1 MSSSQGSFPPG
12 KDQPHVSYV
21 SCISRWYFTS
31 STIWEAQ
38 YGFLKKI
45 GSTNK
50 YHRCKSSVYSGQEIS
65 EMVKSQFKFQVY
77 KNTNFSIVCLQDY
90 PWRRDKLLTPVFLG
104 FLGGSDAKNPPAM
117 WKTWV
122 RSLDWKDSLE
132 EGTATHTSILAWR
145 IPMDRGTWQAAVH
158 EVTKIQTQPSY

>member
-1 MSSSQGSFPPG
+1 
-12 KDQPHVSYV
+12 
-21 SCISRWYFTS
+21 
-31 STIWEAQ
+31 
-38 YGFLKKI
+38 
-45 GSTNK
+45 
-50 YHRCKSSVYSGQEIS
+50 
-65 EMVKSQFKFQVY
+65 MVKSQFKFQVY